1 MSGRT
6 VLIAPD
12 SFKGSLT
19 SVQVAQA
26 LADGWRRARP
36 DDEILLC
43 PLADGGEGTLAAI
56 EAAGGWQRR
65 TSTARDPL
73 GRQITARWL
82 ISDDGQRAA
91 VEMAAASGL
100 SLLTTDEQR
109 PDPGD
114 LDRDGRPHP
123 GGAECPGQQHR
134 PRASAAA
141 PRRTAAPAC

>member
-19 SVQVAQA
+19 SVQVAGA

-91 VEMAAASGL
+91 IEMAAASGL
-100 SLLTTDEQR
+100 SLVTGDER
-109 PDPGD
+109 DPI
-114 LDRDGRPHP
+114 RATSIGRATSSGRRSTP
-123 GGAECPGQQHR
+123 ASAASSS
-134 PRASAAA
+134 ASAAA
-141 PRRTAAPAC
+141 QRRTVGPAC